1 MSFNDAVPNG
11 RENFMYRLLFI
22 IFLLIFS
29 SCMKKDVSPM
39 DGKITLIDKQVAS
52 IPSICKREYRKITK
66 PPVVAVVDFTNNTTF
81 DTASLKDIYGNINY
95 RQSTVGGIVGVRG
108 KNVGVGV
115 YGERTVGNADV
126 SLQSISRKVNAKLG
140 ESVAEAVEA
149 TILEIGGAKV
159 YTRKDLKKILDE
171 QNFQQ
176 SGLVDENTVVK
187 LGKIS
192 GVRYIITGSINN
204 VALKWL
210 SAEYLKQ
217 SLYELG
223 LVGSVLATAIESQE
237 GWNIYTNLTVKILDT
252 QTGQVIFSK
261 EVEGRAT
268 IGKVPILT
276 YDAII
281 GGIKLAT
288 KEAIKKVKAD
298 LSKYFSV
305 QGYIVQIRTLPKE
318 ERRFA
323 LINLGS
329 KQGVKVGDKFIVYT
343 FDVIEDPIS
352 GKKEC
357 LKIKLPVYLE
367 VTNYIQNNNSWTIIK
382 GDEKDIKRVKIGHLV
397 EKITE
402 KKGKIS
408 KLLGF

>member
-1 MSFNDAVPNG
+1 
-11 RENFMYRLLFI
+11 MYRLLFVF
-22 IFLLIFS
+22 FLLIFS
-29 SCMKKDVSPM
+29 SCTKKDVSPM
-39 DGKITLIDKQVAS
+39 DCKITLIDKQVAS
-52 IPSICKREYRKITK
+52 IPSICKREYKRITK

-81 DTASLKDIYGNINY
+81 DTASLNDIYGNINY
-95 RQSTVGGIVGVRG
+95 RQSTVGGIVGVRD
-108 KNVGVGV
+108 KNVGIGV
-115 YGERTVGNADV
+115 YRERTVGNADV

-217 SLYELG
+217 SLYELLG
-223 LVGSVLATAIESQE
+223 LVGSVLATVIESQE
-237 GWNIYTNLTVKILDT
+237 GWNIYTSLTVKILDA

-261 EVEGRAT
+261 DVEGRAT

-305 QGYIVQIRTLPKE
+305 KGYIVQIRTLPKE
-318 ERRFA
+318 EGRFA
-323 LINLGS
+323 LVSLGS
-329 KQGVKVGDKFIVYT
+329 KQGVKAGDKFIVYT
-343 FDVIEDPIS
+343 FDVIGDPIS

-357 LKIKLPVYLE
+357 LKIKLPIYLE
-367 VTNYIQNNNSWTIIK
+367 VTNYIQNNNSWTIMK

-402 KKGKIS
+402 KKGRIS

>member
-1 MSFNDAVPNG
+1 
-11 RENFMYRLLFI
+11 MYRLLFI

>member
-1 MSFNDAVPNG
+1 MHRF
-11 RENFMYRLLFI
+11 LFV

-29 SCMKKDVSPM
+29 SCTKKDISPIY
-39 DGKITLIDKQVAS
+39 GKITLIDRQIAS

-66 PPVVAVVDFTNNTTF
+66 PPVVAIVDFTNNTTF

-95 RQSTVGGIVGVRG
+95 RQSTVGEIVGIRG
-108 KNVGVGV
+108 NNIGVGV
-115 YGERTVGNADV
+115 YRKRTIGNIDV
-126 SLQSISRKVNAKLG
+126 FLQ
-140 ESVAEAVEA
+140 
-149 TILEIGGAKV
+149 
-159 YTRKDLKKILDE
+159 
-171 QNFQQ
+171 
-176 SGLVDENTVVK
+176 
-187 LGKIS
+187 
-192 GVRYIITGSINN
+192 
-204 VALKWL
+204 
-210 SAEYLKQ
+210 
-217 SLYELG
+217 
-223 LVGSVLATAIESQE
+223 
-237 GWNIYTNLTVKILDT
+237 NINLTVKILDT

-261 EVEGRAT
+261 DIEGRAT

-288 KEAIKKVKAD
+288 KEAIKKAKLD

-305 QGYIVQIRTLPKE
+305 KGYILQIRTLPKE
-318 ERRFA
+318 EKRFA

-329 KQGVKVGDKFIVYT
+329 KQEVKAGDKFIIYM

-367 VTNYIQNNNSWTIIK
+367 VTNYVQNNSSWTNIER
-382 GDEKDIKRVKIGHLV
+382 DEKDIKRVKIRHLV
-397 EKITE
+397 EKIAE

-408 KLLGF
+408 KLFGF

>member
-1 MSFNDAVPNG
+1 
-11 RENFMYRLLFI
+11 
-22 IFLLIFS
+22 
-29 SCMKKDVSPM
+29 M